1 MIRQHAIN
9 HFTNLLCL
17 AFVLLSLPCAA
28 LAQQTAAGAPP
39 ATEARAEAQLLK
51 ALLDEVRALR
61 LAVQSSSLS
70 QHRAQILIE
79 RIGRQ
84 QDRIEGLSA
93 DLEQLRAEMQELA
106 NTNRYDEELREMEE
120 AINAT
125 TDPQARAA
133 QIQAYESL
141 KRSLVRQRQADQ
153 QELQRQQERER
164 ALDVKLRME
173 QARLAEMQE
182 QLEAV
187 ERELDRQVA
196 ETRQR
201 R

>member
-1 MIRQHAIN
+1 MNRKHTAN
-9 HFTNLLCL
+9 HFTSLLRL
-17 AFVLLSLPCAA
+17 ALVTLSLPCAA
-28 LAQQTAAGAPP
+28 YAQQATMNAPQT
-39 ATEARAEAQLLK
+39 TEARAETHLLK

-70 QHRAQILIE
+70 QHRAQILLE

-106 NTNRYDEELREMEE
+106 NPARYDDELREMET
-120 AINAT
+120 AISAT
-125 TDPQARAA
+125 SDPQARAA
-133 QIQAYESL
+133 QIQAYEALKHSL
-141 KRSLVRQRQADQ
+141 ARQRQADQ

-164 ALDVKLRME
+164 VLDAKLRME

-196 ETRQR
+196 EARQR

>member
-1 MIRQHAIN
+1 MIRQHAISY
-9 HFTNLLCL
+9 FASLLCL

-51 ALLDEVRALR
+51 SLLDEVRQLR
-61 LAVQSSSLS
+61 LAVQHGSLS
-70 QHRAQILIE
+70 QHRSQMLLE

-93 DLEQLRAEMQELA
+93 DLEQLRDEMKELA
-106 NTNRYDEELREMEE
+106 NPARYDDELREMEA
-120 AINAT
+120 AIQAT
-125 TDPQARAA
+125 SDPQARAA
-133 QIQAYESL
+133 QVQAYEALKHSL
-141 KRSLVRQRQADQ
+141 ARQRQADQ

-164 ALDVKLRME
+164 DLDAKLRME

-196 ETRQR
+196 EARQR
-201 R
+201 K